1 MSMIP
6 KRATTTTTAGLLVMT
21 LLAACGGGGGGGGDA
36 GGAAAGGEGEG
47 VPEFVSIATGG
58 TGGAYYPIGGAM
70 GSMLADEIEEVRS
83 ATAETTGG
91 SVENLQLVGRGDAEI
106 GMAQNDA
113 VFNAVNGEG
122 AFEEPQDVCTIG
134 LMYLNLLQVVTVEG
148 RGVNTFMDL
157 PGKRVSVGDAGSATE
172 LFMRQVT
179 EALGMSFDD
188 FGQAQRL
195 PFADQTTAIRNGQLD
210 VGSWVVAP
218 GVSSIQDL
226 ASSEQIIVLPLDDE
240 QRDMI
245 TEQYPYYVS
254 AELEAGTY
262 QGQDEAVPV
271 LATWNSLVMS
281 ADAGE
286 DFVYQVTKAVH
297 ENVDALAGGHP
308 SGGELAA
315 ENIGD
320 AIAPLHPGAAR
331 YFDEVG
337 QEYPDDLGECGGA

>member
-1 MSMIP
+1 MTS
-6 KRATTTTTAGLLVMT
+6 KRATTTTAGLLVMT
-21 LLAACGGGGGGGGDA
+21 LLAACGGGGGGEGG
-36 GGAAAGGEGEG
+36 GTAAGGDGEG
-47 VPEFVSIATGG
+47 TPEFVSIATGG

-91 SVENLQLVGRGDAEI
+91 SVENLQLVGGGDAEI

-122 AFEEPQDVCTIG
+122 AFEEPQDICTIG
-134 LMYLNLLQVVTVEG
+134 LMYLNVLQVVTVEG
-148 RGVNTFMDL
+148 RGVNDFMDL

-172 LFMRQVT
+172 LVMRQVT

-188 FGQAQRL
+188 FGQTQRL

-240 QRDMI
+240 QLDMI
-245 TEQYPYYVS
+245 TEQYPYYV
-254 AELEAGTY
+254 ATELEAGTY

-271 LATWNSLVMS
+271 LATWNSLVMN
-281 ADAGE
+281 ADASE

-320 AIAPLHPGAAR
+320 AIAPLHPGAVR
-331 YFDEVG
+331 YFEEIG
-337 QEYPDDLGECGGA
+337 QEYPDDLGECGEA